1 MLKHPLLKFWGNN
14 FEQIKFFLG
23 EEIMKSKKAKA
34 LTYICIISLL
44 IPLLFLTNI
53 YSVQSQEPANDNY
66 EELPTMAE
74 SASSPED
81 GSPGED
87 EENLGLCLFAALF
100 DTIAEITACNDD
112 PRCTTTALFSMVL
125 DFLLCVNPDNENVI
139 FVACITDVFEEL
151 LVISEMCGQ
160 DQVCY
165 ALNITPLIGNIVDC
179 VEQVQE

>member
-1 MLKHPLLKFWGNN
+1 
-14 FEQIKFFLG
+14 
-23 EEIMKSKKAKA
+23 MKSKKVKA
-34 LTYICIISLL
+34 LTYICIISFI

-53 YSVQSQEPANDNY
+53 YSVQSRESAVDNY
-66 EELPTMAE
+66 EGLQTLAE
-74 SASSPED
+74 SAPSPEN

-87 EENLGLCLFAALF
+87 EDNLGLCLFVALF

-112 PRCTTTALFSMVL
+112 PRCTSTALFSMVL
-125 DFLLCVNPDNENVI
+125 DFLLCVNPDDENVV
-139 FVACITDVFEEL
+139 FLACITDIFEEL

-179 VEQVQE
+179 VEQ